1 MTYRS
6 EDPNLERSTDKWMVW
21 GLVFMLV
28 MIVGFVVYIFLE
40 PAGRADA
47 LEAHETTLT
56 AMGSELYE
64 LNCVSCH
71 GADGEGGIGP
81 ALNSQEFLTSADDTQ
96 IRTLISVGIPGSLM
110 SAYAL
115 EFGGPLTAEEIDGLA
130 TYLRSWE
137 EDAPEN
143 PDWRACCEQ

>member
-1 MTYRS
+1 MSQRL
-6 EDPNLERSTDKWMVW
+6 PRLPPRPPRP
-21 GLVFMLV
+21 G
-28 MIVGFVVYIFLE
+28 
-40 PAGRADA
+40 ADA
-47 LEAHETTLT
+47 LETHEAGLT
-56 AMGSELYE
+56 VMGAELYE

-81 ALNSQEFLTSADDTQ
+81 ALNSQEFLTAADDTQ
-96 IRTLISVGIPGSLM
+96 IKALISIGIPGSLM

-115 EFGGPLTAEEIDGLA
+115 DFGGPLTAQEIDGLA

-143 PDWRACCEQ
+143 PDWRACCG

>member
-1 MTYRS
+1 MEKHEVGASWRRQRWDNFCLNT
-6 EDPNLERSTDKWMVW
+6 PNWTLNLPGRDYAGGNPDGFMDRADSPTLERIPD
-21 GLVFMLV
+21 LL
-28 MIVGFVVYIFLE
+28 
-40 PAGRADA
+40 A
-47 LEAHETTLT
+47 
-56 AMGSELYE
+56 ELYE

-81 ALNSQEFLTSADDTQ
+81 ALNSQEFLTAADDTQ
-96 IRTLISVGIPGSLM
+96 TKALISIGIPGSLM

-115 EFGGPLTAEEIDGLA
+115 DFGGPLTAQEIDGLA

-143 PDWRACCEQ
+143 PDWRACCG